1 MQSSRVSFLQ
11 SWLCKTIGCVQCMAV
26 FLSSASITLIALDRY
41 RFILHPHASQMS
53 TLMVGC
59 FQDRNERQNVLWLL
73 KIVFLK
79 GFSA

>member
-53 TLMVGC
+53 TLTVSLLKNRK
-59 FQDRNERQNVLWLL
+59 QSQNVIWLL
-73 KIVFLK
+73 KT
-79 GFSA
+79 GFSWF